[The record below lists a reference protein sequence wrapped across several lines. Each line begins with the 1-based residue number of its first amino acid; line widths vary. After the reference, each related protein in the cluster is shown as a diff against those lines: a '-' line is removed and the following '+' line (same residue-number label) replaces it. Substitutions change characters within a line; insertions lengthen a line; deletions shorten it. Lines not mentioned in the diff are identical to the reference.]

1 MNNQQLPSRI
11 LEITPDQYTP
21 EQHAGVDA
29 LLQGRG
35 RLLTPY
41 KVWLYSPE
49 LLRVMEQLG
58 TFLNKKSSLSE
69 REVELGICL
78 IAHHWKSEYV
88 FRVHAARCLNL
99 GYPPAVIDAIRDNK
113 APDLP
118 NLREQAVYEI
128 AVLAQQTGPGPDEA
142 FDRAVAVLGRNGLA
156 EVLCLLGYY
165 TSVAIAMKLHRIPIP
180 ANL

>member
-11 LEITPDQYTP
+11 LEIPPDQYTP
-21 EQHAGVDA
+21 EQRAGVDA

-49 LLRVMEQLG
+49 LLRVIEQFG

-88 FRVHAARCLNL
+88 FRVHAARCLKL

-118 NLREQAVYEI
+118 NLREQAVYARHHG
-128 AVLAQQTGPGPDEA
+128 AVESGQVALRSFRREPQSDNAIVDRHPRRTPGSIP
-142 FDRAVAVLGRNGLA
+142 V
-156 EVLCLLGYY
+156 
-165 TSVAIAMKLHRIPIP
+165 HRDS
-180 ANL
+180 